1 MLDAVALEL
10 IAVRPDLTSAW
21 GGIEVASDGHP
32 AHFYFYDFC
41 IDSFIQNEVQGS
53 ALRVTVVH
61 AGPKCPTC
69 LLAGG
74 GGERTVACTSSL
86 RAI

>member
-10 IAVRPDLTSAW
+10 MAVRPDLTSAW

-41 IDSFIQNEVQGS
+41 IDSARSLLPLVHVQHSHCQKIYTGS
-53 ALRVTVVH
+53 IS
-61 AGPKCPTC
+61 
-69 LLAGG
+69 
-74 GGERTVACTSSL
+74 ERWI
-86 RAI
+86 RATG

>member
-10 IAVRPDLTSAW
+10 MAVRPVVRPDLTSAW

-41 IDSFIQNEVQGS
+41 IDSPSFTK
-53 ALRVTVVH
+53 ADWLR
-61 AGPKCPTC
+61 
-69 LLAGG
+69 
-74 GGERTVACTSSL
+74 TSMCIVKSTL
-86 RAI
+86 RACKYLYIMV